1 MDTSRARCLA
11 DAAIRAVFL
20 SAALTL
26 IAAPQH
32 AAAQAPA
39 YPAIGSTPDAAEI
52 RAWDIA
58 VGPSGK
64 ELPSGGGV
72 ARDGATTYSAKCA
85 VCHGPALEGTKYG
98 PPLIGSKATLET
110 LRPVR
115 TVGSFWAFATTLWD
129 YINRAMPRAPF
140 KEGSLTANEVYAL
153 TAFVL
158 NKNGIIG
165 DADVMDARTVPQVKM
180 PNRDGF
186 VPAKPDWNWYERSC
200 RFGRC
205 DPR

>member
-1 MDTSRARCLA
+1 MSRARSLGERQ
-11 DAAIRAVFL
+11 AARAIL
-20 SAALTL
+20 C
-26 IAAPQH
+26 
-32 AAAQAPA
+32 AAAAVLLVARVSAQSQADPYSGIGRTPA
-39 YPAIGSTPDAAEI
+39 ATDV

-58 VGPSGK
+58 IGPSGK
-64 ELPSGGGV
+64 ELPAGAGT
-72 ARDGATTYSAKCA
+72 ARDGAPIYQTKCA

-98 PPLIGSKATLET
+98 PPLIGSRTTLATS
-110 LRPVR
+110 RPVR

-153 TAFVL
+153 SAFVL
-158 NKNGIIG
+158 NRNGIIG
-165 DADVMDARTVPQVKM
+165 EGDVMDARTVPQVRM

-186 VPAKPDWNWYERSC
+186 VPPKPDWIWYERSC

>member
-1 MDTSRARCLA
+1 MC
-11 DAAIRAVFL
+11 AV
-20 SAALTL
+20 SL
-26 IAAPQH
+26 IAGLMLLAAPQH
-32 AAAQAPA
+32 AAAQTRTYAG
-39 YPAIGSTPDAAEI
+39 IGRTPTAAEI

-64 ELPSGGGV
+64 ELPSGSGTAHAGAAIYT
-72 ARDGATTYSAKCA
+72 ARCA

-98 PPLIGSKATLET
+98 PPLIGSRATLAT
-110 LRPVR
+110 SHPVR

-140 KEGSLTANEVYAL
+140 KEGSLTPNEVYAL

-165 DADVMDARTVPQVKM
+165 STDVMDARTVPQVRM

-186 VPAKPDWNWYERSC
+186 VPAKPDWTWYQRSC

-205 DPR
+205 NPR

>member
-1 MDTSRARCLA
+1 MAERQTVRAIVLTAVALLVAARATAQSQAATYPGIGTTPTQA
-11 DAAIRAVFL
+11 DV
-20 SAALTL
+20 
-26 IAAPQH
+26 
-32 AAAQAPA
+32 
-39 YPAIGSTPDAAEI
+39 

-64 ELPSGGGV
+64 ELPSGSGA
-72 ARDGATTYSAKCA
+72 ARDGAAVYQTKCA

-98 PPLIGSKATLET
+98 PPLIGSKATLAT
-110 LRPVR
+110 PRPVR

-140 KEGSLTANEVYAL
+140 KEGSLTPNEVYAL
-153 TAFVL
+153 SALVL
-158 NKNGIIG
+158 NRNGIIG
-165 DADVMDARTVPQVKM
+165 DADVMNARTLPLVRM

-186 VPAKPDWNWYERSC
+186 VPPKPDWIWYERSC

>member
-1 MDTSRARCLA
+1 MLCAAAVMLAAARM
-11 DAAIRAVFL
+11 
-20 SAALTL
+20 S
-26 IAAPQH
+26 
-32 AAAQAPA
+32 AQAPA
-39 YPAIGSTPDAAEI
+39 YAGIGSAPTAAEV

-64 ELPSGGGV
+64 ELPPGRGN
-72 ARDGATTYSAKCA
+72 ARNGALAYGTKCA
-85 VCHGPALEGTKYG
+85 VCHGPALQGTKYG
-98 PPLIGSKATLET
+98 PPLVGSKATLAT
-110 LRPVR
+110 PHPVR

-140 KEGSLTANEVYAL
+140 KEGSLTPDEVYAL

-158 NKNGIIG
+158 NRNGIIG
-165 DADVMDARTVPQVKM
+165 DADVMDARSLPQVRM

-186 VPAKPDWNWYERSC
+186 LPAKPDWTWYERMC